1 MVTRT
6 VRIFQ
11 LDIHTTR
18 TYVNHR
24 TLDRLT
30 NTERRRISKRT
41 SRPYTLYSNG
51 TNQVAR
57 IYEYEDKH
65 LNVEYENGNKE
76 RVRKRII
83 KTESQVR
90 PPLCSTCIS
99 LTGGGYMNFNGLFHK
114 FSKEDSRP
122 KYVSFRYRVSKTQ
135 PVRGFFNVFLSSATE
150 PYEDVD
156 VFHLG
161 RPRSL
166 LDMSCLISTDG
177 SGDIEVWL
185 PTGKRVHLSGQTTS
199 SEDAEDEN
207 NKNDW
212 RKVDIY
218 FNWDVVTEMFS
229 VARQGTTLE
238 TAEDSSGIPAAP
250 QCWFRLDGKFV
261 MNNSIGIPDIPP
273 TLLFPPPAGTFS
285 IKFKDTWSI
294 CQNGQW
300 LSSSP
305 DLRKNIGYN
314 FLYLFHWIERND
326 VNACP
331 TVDVTDFWI
340 E

>member
-1 MVTRT
+1 
-6 VRIFQ
+6 
-11 LDIHTTR
+11 
-18 TYVNHR
+18 
-24 TLDRLT
+24 
-30 NTERRRISKRT
+30 
-41 SRPYTLYSNG
+41 
-51 TNQVAR
+51 
-57 IYEYEDKH
+57 
-65 LNVEYENGNKE
+65 
-76 RVRKRII
+76 
-83 KTESQVR
+83 
-90 PPLCSTCIS
+90 
-99 LTGGGYMNFNGLFHK
+99 MNFNGLFHK

-185 PTGKRVHLSGQTTS
+185 PTGERAHLSRQFTS
-199 SEDAEDEN
+199 REEAEDET

-212 RKVDIY
+212 RKVEIH
-218 FNWDVVTEMFS
+218 FNWDAVKVFS
-229 VARQGTTLE
+229 VINQGTTRG
-238 TAEDSSGIPAAP
+238 TADGPLGIPCAP

-261 MNNSIGIPDIPP
+261 MNTRNATLVDVPQNTAFLPPGPHSIGYRD
-273 TLLFPPPAGTFS
+273 F
-285 IKFKDTWSI
+285 WSI
-294 CQNGQW
+294 CKDEQW
-300 LSSSP
+300 WSSSRP
-305 DLRKNIGYN
+305 RKNIGYN